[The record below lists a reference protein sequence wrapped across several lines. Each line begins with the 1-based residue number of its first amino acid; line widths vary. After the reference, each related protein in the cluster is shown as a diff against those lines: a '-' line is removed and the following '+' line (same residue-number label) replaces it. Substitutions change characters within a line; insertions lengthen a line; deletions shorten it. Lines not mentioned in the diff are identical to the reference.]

1 MWGAEAVL
9 DTSDIHAIRH
19 MQLNQLITGCHKIQ
33 LSPADVVNGLD
44 LARSVMCWYFVIVS

>member
-1 MWGAEAVL
+1 ML